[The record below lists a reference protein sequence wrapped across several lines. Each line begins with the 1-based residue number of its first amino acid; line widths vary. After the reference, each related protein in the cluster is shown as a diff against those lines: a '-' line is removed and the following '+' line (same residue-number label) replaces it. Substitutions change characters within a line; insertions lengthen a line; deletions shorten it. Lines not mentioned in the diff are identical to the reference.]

1 MNYMPSVLS
10 HKECLQERNC
20 SPYICKLGSHLLRM
34 ESSFYSDDNFG
45 NYSDDNFGNY
55 NNEGEEDFSSQ
66 LKYYRQSQESSGSS
80 FSKESGKKQ
89 RTKGSPPGKFKVSL
103 S

>member
-1 MNYMPSVLS
+1 MTSKKSQHNKKFHS
-10 HKECLQERNC
+10 KE
-20 SPYICKLGSHLLRM
+20 YA

-55 NNEGEEDFSSQ
+55 NHEEEDDFSSQ
-66 LKYYRQSQESSGSS
+66 LKYYRQSQESSG
-80 FSKESGKKQ
+80 KKQ
-89 RTKGSPPGKFKVSL
+89 RTKGSPPGEFKISL

>member
-1 MNYMPSVLS
+1 MTSKKSQHNKKFSS
-10 HKECLQERNC
+10 KE
-20 SPYICKLGSHLLRM
+20 YA

-55 NNEGEEDFSSQ
+55 NHEGEDDFSSQ

-89 RTKGSPPGKFKVSL
+89 RTKGSPPGEFKASL